1 MNGFVKLVMGIFAAI
16 FGLML
21 IIFIAIAGFNTIR
34 VWTATSVGEA
44 ELAQAVQN
52 RQITTLEAKAKL
64 ESARFDAQADVERA
78 KGIAQSNDII
88 MNRLGGPRNYLAW
101 KQIEAL
107 EGTKATLIY
116 VPTEGGLPIT
126 EATRLSATNN

>member
-1 MNGFVKLVMGIFAAI
+1 MDGFGKFIGAI
-16 FGLML
+16 FLGIVAVMAV
-21 IIFIAIAGFNTIR
+21 IFLSMSAYNVIR
-34 VWTATSVGEA
+34 VWSAQSAGQA

-78 KGIAQSNDII
+78 KGIAKSNDII

-107 EGTKATLIY
+107 ETTKATLIY
-116 VPTEGGLPIT
+116 VPTDHGLPIT
-126 EATRLSATNN
+126 EATRLTRVNE